1 MKADKS
7 RSAAFVLEDT
17 RFAGKYGSGVFRA
30 LAYAFRPYLFLLV
43 ALVVI
48 GFIGRLS
55 MLSVAWVIG
64 VWTDTLCVDAACRP
78 RENWAQGLS
87 GEGLLLVLLG
97 LAGLGF
103 FGNLLFRIPFTR
115 IGALGV
121 SRIYDAVTFNTSRLP
136 QSFFDRTPVGRIVS
150 RFSSDYGAVIRMAG
164 GPLGEFCTIVFD
176 LVIIIAFIAAANPVF
191 LVLVVV
197 TVLLNFVVFRVNR
210 NAMREARRNLSR
222 ERAPSIAHFAETS
235 QGHSSIRLY
244 TKETSFMLRFQS
256 LVSRYLG
263 SRITT
268 VRVIQRFSFQM
279 VLTTGLLLLLS
290 AAVGLFLYHRGK
302 LSVGDVGVTF
312 TFVAMLSSTTQ
323 QFFDYIGRFDEA
335 LTGIERLDEYLGM
348 QLEPGAEDEP
358 QSGFSASRPV
368 DSQIALRTAGAG
380 DVAGVDYESAP
391 LAWPVP
397 GALSV
402 RNLTMRYG
410 KDLPQVLNAVSFELR
425 PGERLG
431 VIGRTGS
438 GKSSLIS
445 ALFCLYPFESGS
457 VSCNGTVP
465 ALFKERDGEPS
476 AVVPLSRFRQGMSLI
491 AQEPVLFRGT
501 LRHNLFVPRWR
512 EDGRTV
518 SGPDDAEMCAVLEAV
533 GLGPWMNQIAGGS
546 GQALDFT
553 VAEGGSPLSAG
564 QRQLV
569 CMARALL
576 QKSPIIVLDEAT
588 SCVDPRSEEQLM
600 KASRDLL
607 RGVTQVIVAHRLS
620 TISDC
625 DRILWLDQGRVQMLG
640 DAASV
645 LSAFNPSAPGTGRV

>member
-1 MKADKS
+1 MKADKF
-7 RSAAFVLEDT
+7 RSAAFILEDK

-30 LAYAFRPYLFLLV
+30 LSFAFQPYLFLL
-43 ALVVI
+43 AILVVI
-48 GFIGRLS
+48 GFVGRLS

-64 VWTDTLCVDAACRP
+64 VWTDTLCTGAACRP
-78 RENWAQGLS
+78 AENWAQELT
-87 GEGLLLVLLG
+87 GEELTLVLLG
-97 LAGLGF
+97 LSGLGF

-121 SRIYDAVTFNTSRLP
+121 SRIYDAVTYATSRLP

-176 LVIIIAFIAAANPVF
+176 LAIITAFIGAANPLF
-191 LVLVVV
+191 LPLVVV
-197 TVLLNFVVFRVNR
+197 TIALNLVVFKLNR

-244 TKETSFMLRFQS
+244 TKENSFLVRFQS
-256 LVSRYLG
+256 LVRRYLG
-263 SRITT
+263 SRINT
-268 VRVIQRFSFQM
+268 VYVIQRFSFQM
-279 VLTTGLLLLLS
+279 VFTTGLLLLLS
-290 AAVGLFLYHRGK
+290 AAVGLYLYHMGR
-302 LSVGDVGVTF
+302 LSVGDLGVTF
-312 TFVAMLSSTTQ
+312 TFVAMLSSTCQ

-348 QLEPGAEDEP
+348 PLEPGAEEESTSSFLASP
-358 QSGFSASRPV
+358 GSGRQNAHRRSCAS
-368 DSQIALRTAGAG
+368 
-380 DVAGVDYESAP
+380 SAP
-391 LAWPVP
+391 ERHQMKFPSTWPDP
-397 GALSV
+397 GALCV
-402 RNLTMRYG
+402 HNLSMRYG
-410 KDLPQVLNAVSFELR
+410 KDLPLVLDGVSFELR
-425 PGERLG
+425 QGERLG

-445 ALFCLYPFESGS
+445 ALFCLYPFESGT

-465 ALFKERDGEPS
+465 PLLGEHADEHLALVS
-476 AVVPLSRFRQGMSLI
+476 LSRFRQGMSLI

-501 LRHNLFVPRWR
+501 LRHNLFVPRFR
-512 EDGRTV
+512 EGDQSV
-518 SGPDDAEMCAVLEAV
+518 SGPDDSEMYAVLEAV
-533 GLGPWMNQIAGGS
+533 GLGFWIRETAGGV
-546 GQALDFT
+546 GKALDFT
-553 VAEGGSPLSAG
+553 VAEGGAPLSAG

-576 QKSPIIVLDEAT
+576 QKAPVIILDEAT

-600 KASRDLL
+600 QASRDLL

-625 DRILWLDQGRVQMLG
+625 DRILWLDHGRVKMLG
-640 DAASV
+640 DAPSV
-645 LSAFNPSAPGTGRV
+645 LNAFNPSWQSLRR